1 MSRME
6 YKMKCLIVGG
16 GIAGLCTAKS
26 LRDIGCD
33 VNLVEIN
40 SAWTV
45 YGVGIIQQSN
55 VVRAMAQLDLL
66 EEYLGVSAPFEEVRL
81 FEPDG
86 QLKATIPQPRLAG
99 PEYPAS
105 LGVSRLALHEV
116 LLAAAKSRG
125 TIIRMGVTVTALN
138 DQTETLSVTFSD
150 GTMGSYDLLIGC
162 DGAHSH
168 VRTLMLGT
176 ELKPRLTGQ
185 SVWRCAFP
193 RPKDSNYV
201 GIYYG
206 PRGNAGI
213 VPMSQNQS
221 YLFVTTKEAPNTRFR
236 HEELAEKMRERLS
249 DFGGL
254 VAEIRETITD
264 NDGVVYRPLETIFC
278 EEWNRGRVLL
288 IGDAVHT
295 MTPHLGQGA
304 GMAIEDA
311 VVLGQELSK
320 PRPFPEQIAGFLARR
335 VERCRKVTNLSVQTG
350 DWEIENSHHAERFAM
365 VHEVLGVTAQ
375 PI

>member
-1 MSRME
+1 
-6 YKMKCLIVGG
+6 
-16 GIAGLCTAKS
+16 
-26 LRDIGCD
+26 
-33 VNLVEIN
+33 
-40 SAWTV
+40 
-45 YGVGIIQQSN
+45 VGIIQQSN
-55 VVRAMAQLDLL
+55 VVRAMAQLGLL
-66 EEYLGVSAPFEEVRL
+66 EEYLGVSAPFDEVRL

-105 LGVSRLALHEV
+105 LGVSRLALHKV
-116 LLAAAKSRG
+116 LLAAAESRG
-125 TIIRMGVTVTALN
+125 AKIRMGVTVVSFEEQA
-138 DQTETLSVTFSD
+138 EAVSVTFSD
-150 GTMGSYDLLIGC
+150 GTSGSYDLLVGC
-162 DGAHSH
+162 DGAHSQIRAL
-168 VRTLMLGT
+168 VFGS

-185 SVWRCAFP
+185 SVWRYSFP
-193 RPKDSNYV
+193 RPQDSNYV
-201 GIYYG
+201 GVYYG

-213 VPMSQNQS
+213 VPMSQTQS
-221 YLFVTTKEAPNTRFR
+221 YLFVTTKEAPNARF
-236 HEELAEKMRERLS
+236 HHDELAEQMRERLS
-249 DFGGL
+249 DFGGP

-311 VVLGQELSK
+311 VVLGQELSQR
-320 PRPFPEQIAGFLARR
+320 RPLAEQIAGFLARR
-335 VERCRKVTNLSVQTG
+335 VERCRTVTHLSVQTG
-350 DWEIENSHHAERFAM
+350 EWEIENSHHQERFTM
-365 VHEVLGVTAQ
+365 VREVLGVTAQ